1 MPSKALEK
9 YLTKYGGISDPH
21 LKVLK
26 LLKNNYEIERVMY
39 PGSWIHLTP
48 SLVFPYVV
56 YVDNFTKM
64 KSMLCESEL
73 LEYIGTNSEIYGE
86 SIIKVHQMDYR
97 VEIPE
102 EKTSFDLLISLSSGF
117 VSQYCGSYLKKN
129 GILFVNNEHYDATK
143 AFVDKDFSPI
153 GVFTSNGKLIRQS
166 KSIQEYFITKK
177 NEVITSEMVTEN
189 SKRSPSKAKYKLKK
203 KAQFYLFKRLE
214 SN

>member
-1 MPSKALEK
+1 MTSKALEK
-9 YLTKYGGISDPH
+9 YLSNYGGIDDPH
-21 LKVLK
+21 LRVLK
-26 LLKNNYEIERVMY
+26 LLKNNYEIKRVMY

-56 YVDNFTKM
+56 YVDNFAKM
-64 KSMLCESEL
+64 ESMLSDPEL

-86 SIIKVHQMDYR
+86 SIIKVHPIDYR
-97 VEIPE
+97 SEIPE
-102 EKTSFDLLISLSSGF
+102 EKTSFDLLISLSSGY

-153 GVFTSNGKLIRQS
+153 GVFTYTRKLIQQP
-166 KSIQEYFITKK
+166 KSIHEYFLTKK
-177 NEVITSEMVTEN
+177 DEVITSEMVTEN

-203 KAQFYLFKRLE
+203 KAQFYLFSRL
-214 SN
+214 